1 MKKLLYIASMFAAAL
16 MVGCNYNDQFGM
28 DLEENARPTDVKSLE
43 YTLTADDYKTISTNK
58 TNVALAT
65 ENGESNELKALAS
78 NLYFTNKV
86 TAAEYAPAF
95 IAAKWYTADPGSQVL
110 LTYDYEADRPRVFD
124 AVESAGSY
132 SVGKADYQSVWGD
145 EENFVMYFSPAYSAE
160 KNLPAILAT
169 ALPAAEAGDFVVVD
183 YNFSATEPV
192 FGGSADEVKLPTFI
206 NDGFTGYEKYAEEF
220 AGWQNVSIKGDATCL
235 WSARNF
241 NSNDYIQ
248 CSAYNKNGEVDSW
261 LISQQIDLSLCE
273 NPRLAFDACI
283 GNLKGDAA
291 LQVYY
296 SEDYDGENVEGATWV
311 ELTNNYAF
319 NIPTGTYGTL
329 SPAGIGTLTFA
340 EGSPKKVYIAFR
352 YTGNSTDATTTF
364 QIDNVQLGDV
374 VDVVASEVYSFS
386 FPDKS
391 LGDWTAVNVKGDDK
405 DWYAS
410 AYGTTSYASM
420 SAYNGSGEQEDWLIS
435 PEIEIPETTDGGTN
449 TVSQL
454 SFVLKYRFH
463 NGECLKVLLST
474 DYAGDVATAT
484 WNDLGGYFALDLNDG
499 NNDAYGN
506 AGYAALNN
514 YAGQKV
520 RIAFKYTGN
529 ATGDKATEITTT
541 VQVTDVKVQ
550 TLAHAAAAPA
560 VYKVQMAATEKL
572 QALYEFNGS
581 AWTESS
587 VILLSAADYKTMGST
602 YGNLSGDYNAYL
614 TKYLALEYPFAV
626 ADDVKTIAF
635 KYYNGSATALKAA
648 QYAFDG
654 ADWVS
659 TATASKTD
667 QFKYTPVGWT
677 YDPSIELTLEG
688 NKNAVA
694 QPYYQAIV
702 DYVAEQFGADYYQT
716 GYTNA
721 ERYYGAS
728 AYYTNFDF
736 RLDKW
741 RGDCPIGGE
750 AYGAMSD
757 EELVALQ
764 YERLKEAFVP
774 MLKKF
779 WPAIAPVEGIEVTA
793 RVNFIV
799 YDGVNHNY
807 TILYDVTG
815 VGEFA
820 YREGSLK
827 AVE

>member
-206 NDGFTGYEKYAEEF
+206 NEKFDGYANYVEDFT
-220 AGWQNVSIKGDATCL
+220 GWQNVKVAGDVVWYAKTY
-235 WSARNF
+235 ND
-241 NSNDYIQ
+241 NSYIE
-248 CSAYNKNGEVDSW
+248 CTAYNKSGEVVDAW
-261 LISQQIDLSLCE
+261 MISQQIDLSLCE
-273 NPRLAFDACI
+273 NPRLAFDVCL
-283 GNLKGDAA
+283 GYPKGDAK
-291 LQVYY
+291 LHVLY
-296 SEDYDGENVEGATWV
+296 SEDYDGEDVEGATWV
-311 ELTNNYAF
+311 DLTNNYAF
-319 NIPTGTYGTL
+319 HKKSGYGKS

-352 YTGNSTDATTTF
+352 YTGNTTDATTTF
-364 QIDNVQLGDV
+364 QVDNIQLGDV
-374 VDVVASEVYSFS
+374 VDVVATEVYSFN
-386 FPDKS
+386 FPGKT
-391 LGDWTAVNVKGDDK
+391 LGDWTAVDVKGNK
-405 DWYAS
+405 EWYAS
-410 AYGTTSYASM
+410 EYAGTPYASM
-420 SAYNGSGEQEDWLIS
+420 TAYNGDGEQEDWLIS
-435 PEIEIPETTDGGTN
+435 PEIEIPETTDGGAN
-449 TVSQL
+449 TVAQL
-454 SFVLKYRFH
+454 SFVVKYRFH
-463 NGECLKVLLST
+463 NGDCLTAYVSE

-484 WNDLGGYFALDLNDG
+484 WTEISSEFALALSDA
-499 NNDAYGN
+499 NNDNYAT
-506 AGYAALNN
+506 AGYAALNS
-514 YAGQKV
+514 YAGKKIRV
-520 RIAFKYTGN
+520 AFKYTGS
-529 ATGDKATEITTT
+529 ADGVTTT
-541 VQVTDVKVQ
+541 LQLTDVKVQ

-614 TKYLALEYPFAV
+614 TKFLALEYPFAV

-702 DYVAEQFGADYYQT
+702 DYVAEQFGAGYYQT

-779 WPAIAPVEGIEVTA
+779 WPTIAPVEGIEVTA